1 MANTQNNET
10 KERIYKCAKE
20 CFYEKGFSETTFK
33 DISERAGV
41 PSTLIT
47 YYFKK
52 KIQIA
57 ADIYSEIY
65 INAQDIINKH
75 QKEYNINS
83 HLFRQILVSYIYYD
97 CIFSYENNKRFY
109 MELRKRNV
117 SNYTLTKEVTQKVYA
132 SYIREF
138 NLPITNEKL
147 RIILVM
153 NSAAR
158 GGFFN
163 YISENNI
170 KLSVSEIVNTVESI
184 VPRLMEIDHK
194 IVDSYLLKAQLI
206 IKEID
211 YSSLKFLV

>member
-1 MANTQNNET
+1 MTTSKTNET
-10 KERIYKCAKE
+10 KEKIYKCAKE
-20 CFYEKGFSETTFK
+20 CFYEKGFAATTFK
-33 DISERAGV
+33 DIAERAGV

-52 KIQIA
+52 KILIA
-57 ADIYSEIY
+57 ADIYSELY
-65 INAQDIINKH
+65 TNAQNIITSH
-75 QKEYNINS
+75 QKEYNISS
-83 HLFRQILVSYIYYD
+83 HLFKQILVSYIYYD
-97 CIFSYENNKRFY
+97 CIFSDENNKRFY

-117 SNYTLTKEVTQKVYA
+117 SNYTLTKKNTQKVYA

-138 NLPITNEKL
+138 KLPITNEKL
-147 RIILVM
+147 TIILVM

-170 KLSVSEIVNTVESI
+170 DISISEIVNTVESI

-211 YSSLKFLV
+211 YSSLRFLV